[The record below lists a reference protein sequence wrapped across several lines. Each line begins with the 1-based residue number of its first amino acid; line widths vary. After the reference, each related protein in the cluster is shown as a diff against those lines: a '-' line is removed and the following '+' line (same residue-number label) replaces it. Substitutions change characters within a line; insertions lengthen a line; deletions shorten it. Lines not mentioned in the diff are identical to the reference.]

1 MKDREVDSQKA
12 EAFAGKLTGMLNDA
26 GLAMMTSIGHRT
38 GLFDRMADL
47 PASTSEEIASAAGL
61 NERYVREWLG
71 AMVTGGFVHYD
82 ANAETYWLPPEHAV
96 ALVRSSGPDNLAAQM
111 QWVSCLGGVETG
123 IVECFEKGGGVPYSE
138 FERFHEIMLAES
150 GPVIDRT
157 LVQTTL
163 PLVPGLVQRLEEG
176 IDVVDVG
183 CGSGHAV
190 NVMARAFPKSRFTGY
205 EISEQ
210 GIATGRAEAADWGL
224 ANARFELQ
232 DCAAMSADEAFDLV
246 TTFDAVHDQV
256 DPAAMLSGIH
266 RVLRPTGTYL
276 MVDVKASSHLH
287 ENLDHP
293 LGPFLY
299 AVSTMHC
306 MTVSL
311 ADGGAGLGTCWG
323 EQVARRMLTE
333 AGFADVKLYE
343 VEGDISSSY
352 FVSRKR

>member
-26 GLAMMTSIGHRT
+26 SLAMMTSIGHRT

-82 ANAETYWLPPEHAV
+82 ANAETYRLPPEHAV

-138 FERFHEIMLAES
+138 FERFHEIMLGES

-232 DCAAMSADEAFDLV
+232 DCAAMSVDEAFDLV

-266 RVLRPTGTYL
+266 RVLRSTGTYL
-276 MVDVKASSHLH
+276 MVDIKASSHLH

-299 AVSTMHC
+299 ATSTMHC

-311 ADGGAGLGTCWG
+311 AGGGAGLGTCWG

-333 AGFADVKLYE
+333 AGFAEVELYE
-343 VEGDISSSY
+343 VEGDIISSY

>member
-1 MKDREVDSQKA
+1 MKEPDVNTQKA
-12 EAFAGKLTGMLNDA
+12 EVFAGKLIGVLNDA
-26 GLAMMTSIGHRT
+26 ALAMMTSIGHRT

-47 PASTSEEIASAAGL
+47 PASTSQEIATAAGL

-71 AMVTGGFVHYD
+71 AMVTGGFVDYD
-82 ANAETYWLPPEHAV
+82 AKAGTYWLPPEHAV

-111 QWVSCLGGVETG
+111 QWVACLGGVETG
-123 IVECFEKGGGVPYSE
+123 IVESFEKGGGVPYSE
-138 FERFHEIMLAES
+138 FERFHEIMLGES

-163 PLVPGLVQRLEEG
+163 PLVPGLVQKLEEG

-205 EISEQ
+205 DISDV
-210 GIATGRAEAADWGL
+210 GIATGRAEASEWGL
-224 ANARFELQ
+224 ANARFEQQ
-232 DCAAMSADEAFDLV
+232 DVAAMSADGAFDLI
-246 TTFDAVHDQV
+246 TTFDAVHDQA
-256 DPAAMLSGIH
+256 DPAAVLAGVH
-266 RVLRPTGTYL
+266 RALRPTGTYL
-276 MVDVKASSHLH
+276 MVDIKASSHLH

-299 AVSTMHC
+299 TVSTMHC

-311 ADGGAGLGTCWG
+311 ASGGVGLGTCWG
-323 EQVARRMLTE
+323 EQTARRMLAE
-333 AGFADVKLYE
+333 AGFADVELYE
-343 VEGDISSSY
+343 IEGDTINSY